1 MAGTWLESKSGTFF
15 WQNFRSSARKSVFCY
30 RTPDFVNGPF
40 VALGDSFDLAPAD
53 PFLNFSF
60 PSYGNFR
67 EGDPPTQQ
75 KVLPHLTVGAL
86 TDSNSPSARS
96 ALALRAR
103 AGQCENGQTLS
114 DPRTPQTLSKSKSSK
129 IREVSS
135 LDFLSE
141 TLTCV
146 CLGATVRLWKSCYGL
161 HAPVRFAYRYC
172 IFRCSLPKAM
182 SISRSE
188 ILRKKEKRTRS

>member
-1 MAGTWLESKSGTFF
+1 MAGTWLGVRSGRFF
-15 WQNFRSSARKSVFCY
+15 FAQNFRILARKSVFCY

-86 TDSNSPSARS
+86 TDSNSPCALRALDLRAR
-96 ALALRAR
+96 ALRAR
-103 AGQCENGQTLS
+103 AGSTN
-114 DPRTPQTLSKSKSSK
+114 
-129 IREVSS
+129 
-135 LDFLSE
+135 
-141 TLTCV
+141 
-146 CLGATVRLWKSCYGL
+146 
-161 HAPVRFAYRYC
+161 
-172 IFRCSLPKAM
+172 
-182 SISRSE
+182 
-188 ILRKKEKRTRS
+188 

>member
-1 MAGTWLESKSGTFF
+1 MYNATISRK
-15 WQNFRSSARKSVFCY
+15 QNNVVLKVTDRPVRPRVSTLQCAKMFLMLLCHTPVTIIKTTYLLTY

-75 KVLPHLTVGAL
+75 KVLPHLTVRAL

-96 ALALRAR
+96 TLALRAR
-103 AGQCENGQTLS
+103 A
-114 DPRTPQTLSKSKSSK
+114 
-129 IREVSS
+129 
-135 LDFLSE
+135 
-141 TLTCV
+141 
-146 CLGATVRLWKSCYGL
+146 
-161 HAPVRFAYRYC
+161 
-172 IFRCSLPKAM
+172 
-182 SISRSE
+182 
-188 ILRKKEKRTRS
+188 LRARAG